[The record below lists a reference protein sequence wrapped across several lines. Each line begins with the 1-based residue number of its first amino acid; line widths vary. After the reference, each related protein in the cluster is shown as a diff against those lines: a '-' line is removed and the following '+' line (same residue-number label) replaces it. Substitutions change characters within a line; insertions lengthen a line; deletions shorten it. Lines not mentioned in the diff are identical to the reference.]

1 MPHGWRSPA
10 RSPGSP
16 RACATEPPP
25 IRAAITNAFV
35 DRTAIDWTGLL
46 ERVRDPRERA
56 SLEMLRRL
64 ETLRGVPAASRI
76 PAGRTLPVV
85 LLRLLVALAAMQTVA
100 GLLAVV
106 VLTPSIYIAGPR
118 LIVMI
123 AFGCASLLL
132 ASASA
137 RDRRVL
143 LLLATFTFAASAFAR
158 SLVAVPEGNA
168 FASSLLFRGLC
179 PEAFVPAAL
188 WQFAVLFPMV
198 HRFTRFDVWSR
209 RISIAAWVLSGS
221 LFAINLVA
229 GWGLEM
235 PWMRAARRDDPGNL
249 FWHLFAIAAL
259 PAFAA
264 IFVRAHRAPPGER
277 RKAVRLGYALAISA
291 APLLIVGISR
301 LLVPGADQW
310 MLTPGGFGRSAI
322 DAFVVSGL
330 AAMPVLATL
339 AVIVD
344 RSFGLAPVAGLA
356 NISRLQRLRPLQ
368 RREWLTAALERLRRA
383 GGPRTAAAML
393 AREFQ
398 FGVGATSVR
407 VVTPREYPPDSALPV
422 LLEHSSAPIVLAREA
437 EPYVLLPSRDRAWL
451 DALGAVLAA
460 PLRQRNGS
468 VVAIALL
475 GERRGG
481 GDYDRTDR
489 WYIATLLSAAA
500 AAWET
505 QEQEDSEAARE
516 CTGCGRVS
524 DDANG
529 CVCGGVLVTASL
541 PRTLSGK
548 FEVQR
553 RLGAGGMGVVYLA
566 RDVALGRDVALK
578 TLPRRGDDARMRLRG
593 EARSMAALN
602 HAALATIYG
611 LEFWHDTPVLVVEYL
626 SGGTLAD
633 RLARRAL
640 TRDETVD
647 LGVRLSDALAYMH
660 ERGLLHRDVKPS
672 NIGFTSDG
680 AVKLLDFGLSE
691 ADGSAAGTPG
701 YLPPETLAGA
711 PPDTSVDLW
720 GLAVVLLEATGTREA
735 SLTAFFQRALAAA
748 PADRFP
754 SAREIQRT
762 LRHMSDAQRAR
773 Q

>member
-56 SLEMLRRL
+56 SLELLRRL
-64 ETLRGVPAASRI
+64 DTLRGVPDAGRI
-76 PAGRTLPVV
+76 PSGRTLPVL
-85 LLRLLVALAAMQTVA
+85 LLRLLVALAVMQTLA
-100 GLLAVV
+100 ALLAVV
-106 VLTPSIYIAGPR
+106 VLTPPIYTAAPR

-123 AFGCASLLL
+123 AFACASLLL
-132 ASASA
+132 ASASG
-137 RDRRVL
+137 RDHRVL
-143 LLLATFTFAASAFAR
+143 LLFATFTLAASAFAH
-158 SLVAVPEGNA
+158 SLVAVPDASA
-168 FASSLLFRGLC
+168 FASSVLFRGLF

-188 WQFAVLFPMV
+188 WQFAVIFPMV

-209 RISIAAWVLSGS
+209 RISVAAWVLSAS
-221 LFAINLVA
+221 LFVVNIAVDVGFEL
-229 GWGLEM
+229 
-235 PWMRAARRDDPGNL
+235 PWMRAVRRDDPGNL

-264 IFVRAHRAPPGER
+264 IFLRAHRAPPAER

-291 APLLIVGISR
+291 APLLVVGISR
-301 LLVPGADQW
+301 LLVPGAERW

-322 DAFVVSGL
+322 DALVVGGL

-344 RSFGLAPVAGLA
+344 RPFGLAPVSGLA
-356 NISRLQRLRPLQ
+356 NIGHLRRLRPLR

-383 GGPRTAAAML
+383 DGPRTVAAML

-407 VVTPREYPPDSALPV
+407 VVTPRECPPDSALPV
-422 LLEHSSAPIVLAREA
+422 ILEHSSAPIVLAREA
-437 EPYVLLPSRDRAWL
+437 EPYVLLPARDRAWL

-460 PLRQRNGS
+460 ALRRRNGS
-468 VVAIALL
+468 VAAIALL
-475 GERRGG
+475 GDRRGG

-500 AAWET
+500 AAWDAR
-505 QEQEDSEAARE
+505 EQDGIEAAWE

-524 DDANG
+524 EEENA
-529 CVCGGVLVTASL
+529 CACGGVLVTASL
-541 PRTLSGK
+541 PRTLAGK
-548 FEVQR
+548 FEVRR

-578 TLPRRGDDARMRLRG
+578 TLPRRGNDARMRLRG

-611 LEFWHDTPVLVVEYL
+611 LEFWRDTPVLVVEYL
-626 SGGTLAD
+626 AGGTLAD
-633 RLARRAL
+633 RLARRTL
-640 TRDETVD
+640 TRDETID
-647 LGVRLSDALAYMH
+647 LGLRLSDALAYMH

-672 NIGFTSDG
+672 NIGFTADG

-701 YLPPETLAGA
+701 YLPPEALAGA
-711 PPDTSVDLW
+711 PAGTSIDLW
-720 GLAVVLLEATGTREA
+720 GLAVVLLQATATPDA

-748 PADRFP
+748 PADRFS
-754 SAREIQRT
+754 SAREIERT
-762 LRHMSDAQRAR
+762 LRRMSDHGRAR